1 MRVSNISFKGAGPT
15 CPSCA
20 EVPLPQGNNSAGAD
34 VIGELT
40 RHVYLLKLQVI
51 IRINNYNTIS

>member
-1 MRVSNISFKGAGPT
+1 MQYKD
-15 CPSCA
+15 
-20 EVPLPQGNNSAGAD
+20 NNSAGAD

-51 IRINNYNTIS
+51 VRVTG